1 MKANNKKR
9 LDLNK
14 AHLSLKDGA
23 IREIKI
29 ELENFRSLRKEQKE
43 REEKIKEFEQ
53 SRLGIIISLLSLLL
67 LSFMTIINQNYT
79 TDWTNFEY

>member
-9 LDLNK
+9 ADLNK
-14 AHLSLKDGA
+14 ALLSLKDGA

-53 SRLGIIISLLSLLL
+53 SRLGIIISLLLLL
-67 LSFMTIINQNYT
+67 LSLL
-79 TDWTNFEY
+79 

>member
-9 LDLNK
+9 ADLNK
-14 AHLSLKDGA
+14 ALLSLKDGA

-53 SRLGIIISLLSLLL
+53 SRLGIIISLLLL
-67 LSFMTIINQNYT
+67 LSSLL
-79 TDWTNFEY
+79 

>member
-67 LSFMTIINQNYT
+67 LSLL
-79 TDWTNFEY
+79 

>member
-1 MKANNKKR
+1 MKANTKKR

-14 AHLSLKDGA
+14 ALLSLKDGA

-29 ELENFRSLRKEQKE
+29 ELENFRSLRKEQKV

-53 SRLGIIISLLSLLL
+53 SRLGIINIIIIIIIIII
-67 LSFMTIINQNYT
+67 MTIINQNYT